1 MKKISQIKNVALTA
15 AMAIGLLTVS
25 SAAMAG
31 KPGMEKCMGIAKAKM
46 NDCGTSKHACA
57 GQAAT
62 DGDAE
67 EWVYVPEGTCEKI
80 VGGKVKP
87 AKKKEEEKKKEG

>member
-1 MKKISQIKNVALTA
+1 MKQYKK
-15 AMAIGLLTVS
+15 LL
-25 SAAMAG
+25 SAALAGAFVAALSSGAIAG
-31 KPGMEKCMGIAKAKM
+31 KPGMEKCTGIVKAGM

-57 GQAAT
+57 GQATA

-80 VGGKVKP
+80 VGGKVKES
-87 AKKKEEEKKKEG
+87 KK